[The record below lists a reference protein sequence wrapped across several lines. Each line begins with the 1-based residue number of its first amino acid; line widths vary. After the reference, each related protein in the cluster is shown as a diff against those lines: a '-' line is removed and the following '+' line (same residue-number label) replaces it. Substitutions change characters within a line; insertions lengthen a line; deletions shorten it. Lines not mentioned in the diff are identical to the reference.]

1 LLSARAIENQCYV
14 IGVNRIGDD
23 PKVKG
28 YPGHSNTFNPLGESM
43 GMKEGES
50 VIVHTL
56 SQIELQGVRKKLP
69 YLKDRDI
76 FDFKK

>member
-1 LLSARAIENQCYV
+1 
-14 IGVNRIGDD
+14 
-23 PKVKG
+23 
-28 YPGHSNTFNPLGESM
+28 M
-43 GMKEGES
+43 GMKDGES